1 MSYEKSLRHV
11 SKLSRYEHHIQ
22 IRTCGIVDI
31 ALNILT
37 KISGFNQVEGIIL
50 KVREVFFK

>member
-1 MSYEKSLRHV
+1 MSYEKSLRYV

-31 ALNILT
+31 DLNILT
-37 KISGFNQVEGIIL
+37 KV
-50 KVREVFFK
+50 